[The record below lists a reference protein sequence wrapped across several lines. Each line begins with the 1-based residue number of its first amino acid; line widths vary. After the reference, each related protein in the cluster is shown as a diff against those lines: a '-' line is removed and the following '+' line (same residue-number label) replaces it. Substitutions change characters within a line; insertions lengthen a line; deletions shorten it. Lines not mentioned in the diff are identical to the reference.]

1 MTNTSIV
8 DAISRRQ
15 VLDIFYPPGRRIIE
29 PHAIGYGSEGQIL
42 VRAYQTSGAS
52 ASGEHINWKL
62 FRLDRFHN
70 GSPTGGTFAGPRPG
84 YRRNDSAMKRG
95 IIAQL

>member
-8 DAISRRQ
+8 DAINRRE
-15 VLDIFYPPGRRIIE
+15 VLEIFYPPGNRIIE
-29 PHAIGYGSEGQIL
+29 PHAIGYGADGQIL
-42 VRAYQTSGAS
+42 VRAFQTSGAS

-70 GSPTGGTFAGPRPG
+70 GVPTGGTFADARPG